1 MLWSEVQQLVS
12 QSIAQQNLLARGEK
26 VLVAISGGPDSV
38 LLAYTL
44 HQLGYP
50 IGLAHLNYQLRGAA
64 SEADEQLV
72 RHYSQEWQ
80 VPLYIQRSTPKA
92 YAKEQK
98 MSLQEAARYQRYA
111 FFAQL
116 MAQEGYSKCATGH
129 QADDQVESLLMSLI
143 RGNSPSILKGI
154 PAQREQYIR
163 PLLALSREQV
173 LDCLDE
179 LGLQYATDASNA
191 QNDYLRNQF
200 RNQLLPLLRELNPS
214 VSTQMLARHHW
225 YQQQLALQQRVLA
238 DFLGHCVERQ
248 HGEQHLRWT
257 AFQQQLGDDLLPLL
271 VIAFGERLGWHGQ
284 SLWRLLEL
292 IPAQKGKWIDFG
304 KERISRTEDGLRHQ
318 ISSETL
324 RLRTIT
330 LPSLP
335 KLASFI
341 FGDRKIHLRQPSPA
355 PHAFGEAGT
364 LYLHTQ
370 SLELPMIIRPW
381 QAGDRMQAFGMQ
393 GSKKLSDVFVDEK
406 YSPFQKQQ
414 AIVFADQKGIV
425 ALSDFRIAER
435 CRIQSEA
442 DPVLKIVIEDPK

>member
-1 MLWSEVQQLVS
+1 MLWPEVQHIVS
-12 QSIAQQNLLARGEK
+12 QTIDQYHLLEREEQ

-44 HQLGYP
+44 QQLGYP
-50 IGLAHLNYQLRGAA
+50 IGLAHLNYQLREAD

-72 RHYSQEWQ
+72 RQYSQEWQ
-80 VPLYIQRSTPKA
+80 VPLYIQRCAPKA
-92 YAKEQK
+92 YAKEHK
-98 MSLQEAARYQRYA
+98 MSLQEAARHQRYA

-116 MAQEGYSKCATGH
+116 MEQEGYPKCATGH
-129 QADDQVESLLMSLI
+129 QADDQVETLLMSLI

-163 PLLALSREQV
+163 PLLGLSREQV
-173 LDCLDE
+173 LACLDE
-179 LGLQYATDASNA
+179 LGLRYATDASNA

-214 VSTQMLARHHW
+214 VQPQILQRYQW
-225 YQQQLALQQRVLA
+225 YQQQHLLQQRVLA
-238 DFLGHCVERQ
+238 DFLDHCVERQ
-248 HGEQHLRWT
+248 HGEQYLNWAVFRS
-257 AFQQQLGDDLLPLL
+257 QMGDELLPLL
-271 VIAFGERLGWHGQ
+271 VIAFGERLDWHGQ

-304 KERISRTEDGLRHQ
+304 EERITRTEDGLRHQ
-318 ISSETL
+318 ISREAPS
-324 RLRTIT
+324 LRTIT
-330 LPSLP
+330 LASLP
-335 KLASFI
+335 KLANFP

-364 LYLHTQ
+364 LYLNIQ
-370 SLELPMIIRPW
+370 SLELPLVIRPW
-381 QAGDRMQAFGMQ
+381 QEGDRIKAFGMK

-406 YSPFQKQQ
+406 YTAFQKQQ

-425 ALSDFRIAER
+425 ALSDYRIAER
-435 CRIQSEA
+435 CRIPSEA
-442 DPVLKIVIEDPK
+442 DKVLKIVIEDPK